1 MGLFE
6 LFPRCRAGLA
16 AGAAWLALAAAAN
29 AQSSYCPQPFVP
41 QPYCPPALPAPVT
54 PPTTTPPTTPSTTP
68 TTPSTTPSTTEAAN
82 QPSPT
87 QEPTLSPER
96 FGAVGGENV
105 ALATPNMMGDFLLPS
120 GSCRTVIRTT
130 STPITLGPNQT
141 FSPAPTPS
149 NPNAG
154 YLITTAP
161 GVGLGRPPVI
171 VSQVFLPNGL
181 VQISST
187 SSVVCVPSSTHTFKI
202 ADNNNAMVQ
211 DRVFCDYS
219 FYGDVNRGFNRAN
232 GITGTSDVHQEL
244 FGFEKTFLD
253 GNASFGLS
261 MPLDTLVDNTAGGTG
276 TNTDVGNLT
285 LTFKYLLAMDRATG
299 DAVCAGLAATFP
311 TGPRGFAGVPG
322 VVGFSDTTLQPYV
335 GANVRSGAFYAVA
348 FSAIDI
354 ATDSNDVTLWYN
366 DLGVGYLVYENRG
379 GEGFITGLAPT
390 LELHV
395 NTPLSH
401 RGLSST
407 DPAGT
412 PDWVDITS
420 GLTVGFGGR
429 SSLALGVNVP
439 VTGPL
444 PYSIEALAQLNLR
457 F

>member
-1 MGLFE
+1 MGLLE
-6 LFPRCRAGLA
+6 LFPRCRAALA
-16 AGAAWLALAAAAN
+16 AGAAWLALTAAAH
-29 AQSSYCPQPFVP
+29 AQSNYCPQPIIP
-41 QPYCPPALPAPVT
+41 QPYCPPALPVPVT
-54 PPTTTPPTTPSTTP
+54 PPTTTP
-68 TTPSTTPSTTEAAN
+68 PSTTPSTTEAAN

-105 ALATPNMMGDFLLPS
+105 ALTTPNMMGDFLLPS
-120 GSCRTVIRTT
+120 GTCRNISR
-130 STPITLGPNQT
+130 STAPPAGTYQV
-141 FSPAPTPS
+141 FSPSPS
-149 NPNAG
+149 PANPNAG
-154 YLITTAP
+154 FLITFGT
-161 GVGLGRPPVI
+161 GGTI
-171 VSQVFLPNGL
+171 ISQVFLPNG
-181 VQISST
+181 VTTSSS
-187 SSVVCVPSSTHTFKI
+187 SSVVCFPSSTHTFKI

-232 GITGTSDVHQEL
+232 GITGSADVHQEF
-244 FGFEKTFLD
+244 FGFEKVCLD

-261 MPLDTLVDNTAGGTG
+261 IPLNTLVDNTIAATG
-276 TNTDVGNLT
+276 TNTDIGNLT
-285 LTFKYLLAMDRATG
+285 LTFKYLLAVDRASG
-299 DAVCAGLAATFP
+299 DALCAGLAATFP
-311 TGPRGFAGVPG
+311 TGPRGFAGVPD
-322 VVGFSDTTLQPYV
+322 VIGFNDTTIQPYV
-335 GANVRSGAFYAVA
+335 GANLRAGAWYCIA

-366 DLGVGYLVYENRG
+366 DLGVGYLMYENRG
-379 GEGFITGLAPT
+379 GGGFVTGLAPT
-390 LELHV
+390 VELHV

-401 RGLSST
+401 RGLSLT

-420 GLTVGFGGR
+420 GLTIGLGGR